1 MIRTIRTKAQSVV
14 VAWLAA
20 WPTLTAVLFCLQPF
34 THDWPLPLRSLAS
47 ATAMAAYGQPQP
59 SHSAKPLKRTNRPCS
74 QACSVCEK

>member
-1 MIRTIRTKAQSVV
+1 MTGLIRTKAHAVM

-47 ATAMAAYGQPQP
+47 ATAMAI
-59 SHSAKPLKRTNRPCS
+59 LMNLV
-74 QACSVCEK
+74 SVPFVRKLLDRAGKHPRADSR

>member
-47 ATAMAAYGQPQP
+47 ATAMAILMNLISVPLVRKLLDRA
-59 SHSAKPLKRTNRPCS
+59 AKRPR
-74 QACSVCEK
+74 ADLR